1 MYKEIRLLSDTIYK
15 VYYVE
20 SNKTVYILPP
30 VKVGHIE
37 EIRKMLKYYKLDI
50 KNIVVGRVYESY
62 L

>member
-1 MYKEIRLLSDTIYK
+1 MNKEIRLLSDTIYK
-15 VYYVE
+15 VYYVD

-30 VKVGHIE
+30 VKVKHLK
-37 EIRKMLKYYKLDI
+37 EIRNMLKYYKLDI